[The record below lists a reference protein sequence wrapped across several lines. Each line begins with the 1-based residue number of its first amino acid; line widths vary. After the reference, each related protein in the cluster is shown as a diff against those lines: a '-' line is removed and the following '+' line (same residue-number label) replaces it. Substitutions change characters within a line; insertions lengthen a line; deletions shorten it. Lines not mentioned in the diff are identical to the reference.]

1 MSDCI
6 SVVYCFFFSSRRRHT
21 RCALVTGVQTCALP
35 ISRREVVRADQHSAG
50 ARDQTVNRAAFAS
63 AIASLE
69 RRKQRLEKRQAEL
82 AEHDTNVVVF
92 GEPDAR
98 PMGYGRAPK
107 FPAYNVQSVGDI
119 ESGLILHNTVANEA
133 NDSQLDRK
141 SVMEGKWVSVGGQ
154 LGGSRKVKK
163 KRNHEY

>member
-1 MSDCI
+1 MI
-6 SVVYCFFFSSRRRHT
+6 RRPPRST
-21 RCALVTGVQTCALP
+21 RTDTLFPYTTLFRSTEIAYYLDRLN
-35 ISRREVVRADQHSAG
+35 IADQHSAG

-107 FPAYNVQSVGDI
+107 FPAYNRQSVVDI
-119 ESGLILHNTVANEA
+119 ESGLIIHTDVAKA
-133 NDSQLDRK
+133 AKHSHVLQP
-141 SVMEGKWVSVGGQ
+141 MEIQ
-154 LGGSRKVKK
+154 AKK
-163 KRNHEY
+163 

>member
-1 MSDCI
+1 MI
-6 SVVYCFFFSSRRRHT
+6 RRPPRST
-21 RCALVTGVQTCALP
+21 RTDTLFPYTTLFRSTEIAYYLDRLN
-35 ISRREVVRADQHSAG
+35 IADQHSAG

-107 FPAYNVQSVGDI
+107 FPAYNLTSVVDI
-119 ESGLILHNTVANEA
+119 DRGLIINNSFANEA
-133 NDSQLDRK
+133 NASKLRHTK
-141 SVMEGKWVSVGGQ
+141 EKW
-154 LGGSRKVKK
+154 
-163 KRNHEY
+163 

>member
-98 PMGYGRAPK
+98 RSDERRVGK
-107 FPAYNVQSVGDI
+107 ESVGTCR
-119 ESGLILHNTVANEA
+119 SRWSPYNYKKKNTNTNKHNTKE
-133 NDSQLDRK
+133 
-141 SVMEGKWVSVGGQ
+141 
-154 LGGSRKVKK
+154 
-163 KRNHEY
+163 

>member
-1 MSDCI
+1 MRAVASAKNIAGADRLARDI
-6 SVVYCFFFSSRRRHT
+6 AHT
-21 RCALVTGVQTCALP
+21 ETEIAYYLDRLN
-35 ISRREVVRADQHSAG
+35 IADQHSAG

-98 PMGYGRAPK
+98 PMGYRSEEHTSEL
-107 FPAYNVQSVGDI
+107 QSLMRTSYAVFC
-119 ESGLILHNTVANEA
+119 L
-133 NDSQLDRK
+133 
-141 SVMEGKWVSVGGQ
+141 
-154 LGGSRKVKK
+154 KK
-163 KRNHEY
+163 K